1 MLVQALVIREKYM
14 NNSKQSF
21 PSITTKFLRSIDKR
35 PVTSNDEVQ
44 HDDRK
49 AIAGKPLIILEENGD
64 GVFLTNF
71 TRIRTNDASI
81 SLYRILLKIFIKKER
96 KKETNDIIYWALQ
109 IIRYTHPHPAEI
121 LGNVNSHLQRIT
133 QFYP

>member
-49 AIAGKPLIILEENGD
+49 AIAGKPLKSLRKRGR
-64 GVFLTNF
+64 
-71 TRIRTNDASI
+71 RIFN
-81 SLYRILLKIFIKKER
+81 E
-96 KKETNDIIYWALQ
+96 
-109 IIRYTHPHPAEI
+109 
-121 LGNVNSHLQRIT
+121 
-133 QFYP
+133 FYDK

>member
-49 AIAGKPLIILEENGD
+49 AIAGKPLIILEEKWGR
-64 GVFLTNF
+64 
-71 TRIRTNDASI
+71 RIFN
-81 SLYRILLKIFIKKER
+81 E
-96 KKETNDIIYWALQ
+96 
-109 IIRYTHPHPAEI
+109 
-121 LGNVNSHLQRIT
+121 
-133 QFYP
+133 FYEN